1 MPVCAV
7 LGGQWGDEGKGKIV
21 DVLAEKAHVTAR
33 FSGGN
38 NAGHTV
44 MNPGGT
50 FKLHLVPSGI
60 FWPDGISVIGNGVV
74 VDPDALLEEIEGLSQ
89 RGIEL
94 EGRLLVSDRC
104 HLVMPYHVK
113 LDELAE
119 AARGDQAIGTT
130 GKGIGPAYTDKAA
143 RIGIRAADLF
153 DLEALYPRLERVMG
167 HHNAIIEK
175 VYEAEP
181 LSLAEVFEGCKAWA
195 REMRPFVGAVEH
207 VVYDAVN
214 AGQTV
219 LLEGAQGA
227 MLDLDPRD
235 VPVRHF
241 VAPDDRGRLDRP
253 GSPPT
258 GLQLDSGS
266 VQGLQHSS
274 RKRTVPD
281 RATGRDGRP
290 NKEPRGRIRNDNGQA
305 SPRGL
310 VRLGRRQV

>member
-60 FWPDGISVIGNGVV
+60 FWPDGISVVGNGVV
-74 VDPDALLEEIEGLSQ
+74 VDPDALLEEIQGLRQ

-130 GKGIGPAYTDKAA
+130 GKGIGPC
-143 RIGIRAADLF
+143 
-153 DLEALYPRLERVMG
+153 LY
-167 HHNAIIEK
+167 
-175 VYEAEP
+175 
-181 LSLAEVFEGCKAWA
+181 
-195 REMRPFVGAVEH
+195 
-207 VVYDAVN
+207 
-214 AGQTV
+214 
-219 LLEGAQGA
+219 
-227 MLDLDPRD
+227 
-235 VPVRHF
+235 
-241 VAPDDRGRLDRP
+241 
-253 GSPPT
+253 
-258 GLQLDSGS
+258 
-266 VQGLQHSS
+266 
-274 RKRTVPD
+274 
-281 RATGRDGRP
+281 
-290 NKEPRGRIRNDNGQA
+290 
-305 SPRGL
+305 
-310 VRLGRRQV
+310 

>member
-74 VDPDALLEEIEGLSQ
+74 VDPDALLEEIEGLRQ
-89 RGIEL
+89 RDIDL

-119 AARGDQAIGTT
+119 AATAPAAATT
-130 GKGIGPAYTDKAA
+130 V
-143 RIGIRAADLF
+143 RRRAAGDI
-153 DLEALYPRLERVMG
+153 DPADPATWGRVSR
-167 HHNAIIEK
+167 NAPCPCGSGK
-175 VYEAEP
+175 KYKR
-181 LSLAEVFEGCKAWA
+181 C
-195 REMRPFVGAVEH
+195 H
-207 VVYDAVN
+207 
-214 AGQTV
+214 
-219 LLEGAQGA
+219 
-227 MLDLDPRD
+227 
-235 VPVRHF
+235 
-241 VAPDDRGRLDRP
+241 GR
-253 GSPPT
+253 
-258 GLQLDSGS
+258 
-266 VQGLQHSS
+266 
-274 RKRTVPD
+274 
-281 RATGRDGRP
+281 A
-290 NKEPRGRIRNDNGQA
+290 A
-305 SPRGL
+305 
-310 VRLGRRQV
+310 

>member
-74 VDPDALLEEIEGLSQ
+74 VDPDALLEEIQGLRQ

-143 RIGIRAADLF
+143 RIGVRAADLF

-181 LSLAEVFEGCKAWA
+181 LSLRGGVRG
-195 REMRPFVGAVEH
+195 MQGVGAR
-207 VVYDAVN
+207 DA
-214 AGQTV
+214 A
-219 LLEGAQGA
+219 L
-227 MLDLDPRD
+227 R
-235 VPVRHF
+235 R
-241 VAPDDRGRLDRP
+241 
-253 GSPPT
+253 SC
-258 GLQLDSGS
+258 
-266 VQGLQHSS
+266 
-274 RKRTVPD
+274 
-281 RATGRDGRP
+281 RARC
-290 NKEPRGRIRNDNGQA
+290 
-305 SPRGL
+305 
-310 VRLGRRQV
+310 V